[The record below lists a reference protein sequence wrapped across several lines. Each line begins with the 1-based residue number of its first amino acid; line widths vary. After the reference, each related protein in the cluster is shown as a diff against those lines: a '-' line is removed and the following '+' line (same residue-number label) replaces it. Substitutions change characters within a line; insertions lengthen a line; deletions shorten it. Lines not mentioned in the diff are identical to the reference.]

1 MKITTVLTV
10 LAAIVVVQAVPISS
24 SIPHGESITLSSNI
38 QVMEKRAP
46 FVGPNSDLLG
56 EHYIKR
62 SDDKHDR
69 KKRTF
74 ESVGTR
80 RYPSFSPSGSFGSGV
95 SGDLRK
101 RHGHSPNSV
110 TKIVKRAGG
119 YNPSDPQG
127 GYGGYGSRSEYR
139 KRHYQGRGSITKPIK
154 RGGKYNPSDPQ
165 NGYGDDLKKRRDLS
179 SSASNISRTFKRS
192 GGYNPSNPQ
201 GGEGGVYGDGG
212 YGGDLKKRS
221 STMSDTFRK
230 REGGL
235 DPVDPFANVAKSDAD
250 LK

>member
-24 SIPHGESITLSSNI
+24 SIPHGESITSSSNI

-46 FVGPNSDLLG
+46 FVRPNSDLSG

-80 RYPSFSPSGSFGSGV
+80 RSPSFSPSESFGSGV
-95 SGDLRK
+95 SG
-101 RHGHSPNSV
+101 
-110 TKIVKRAGG
+110 
-119 YNPSDPQG
+119 
-127 GYGGYGSRSEYR
+127 
-139 KRHYQGRGSITKPIK
+139 
-154 RGGKYNPSDPQ
+154 
-165 NGYGDDLKKRRDLS
+165 DLKKRRDLS

-201 GGEGGVYGDGG
+201 GGEGGGYGDGG

-230 REGGL
+230 RGGEL
-235 DPVDPFANVAKSDAD
+235 DPVDPFANVAKGDAD

>member
-10 LAAIVVVQAVPISS
+10 LAAIVVVQAVPIS

-46 FVGPNSDLLG
+46 FVRPNSDLSG

-80 RYPSFSPSGSFGSGV
+80 RSPSFSPSGSFGSGV
-95 SGDLRK
+95 SGDL
-101 RHGHSPNSV
+101 
-110 TKIVKRAGG
+110 
-119 YNPSDPQG
+119 
-127 GYGGYGSRSEYR
+127 
-139 KRHYQGRGSITKPIK
+139 
-154 RGGKYNPSDPQ
+154 
-165 NGYGDDLKKRRDLS
+165 KKRRELS

-212 YGGDLKKRS
+212 GDLKKRS

-235 DPVDPFANVAKSDAD
+235 DPVDPFANVAKGDAD